1 MDDPAR
7 TPPLIF
13 DGLPASGGIAIG
25 LTYLLAEEA
34 PLTQERGP
42 LDEEDLLIERERLTS
57 AFEGA
62 DRALAE
68 VEVLARRDV
77 ADRAAIFEAL
87 RMILADPVLRD
98 TIEERIASE
107 RITARLAI
115 HRTIAALSSRL
126 VASAD
131 PHMRQRAEDL
141 HTVEAQL
148 VAALHVAPVEHRFQ
162 HQAVLV
168 LGTLL
173 PGDTLLHARN
183 GAAAFVLETGGI
195 NSHAAILARSLG
207 VPMVTGIAGALGQVA
222 PHSTA
227 IVDGHAGRIIINPS
241 RETLDEYQRRQEEL
255 LEARRRLGALRE
267 LPAVTLNG
275 RKIGLGANLDIAEEM
290 AHAVESGADSIGLLR
305 TEYLMM
311 GRRTEIPVEEQAE
324 VYRRVAERAFPLCAT
339 IRAFDIGSEKIAGEM
354 FGTRNSPLGVRG
366 VRLLLRRPSMLEGQI
381 EAVLRASTHRNLRL
395 MAPMITTA
403 EEMVEFRAVVDRV
416 ADRLRAAGVPFDAS
430 MPVGAMIETPAAA
443 LVAEG
448 IARACNFLALG
459 TNDLAQYTL
468 AVERTDEALAAL
480 YDDMHP
486 SVLRLIRATAIGA
499 ARVGVPLSICG
510 ELAGN
515 LLATE
520 ALVGMGINAFSV
532 PPYQLPAVKARIRAI
547 DSIEARRFAHTLL
560 RATTAA
566 DVRAACA
573 ERLGNGV
580 RNDT

>member
-1 MDDPAR
+1 MDDPLPSL
-7 TPPLIF
+7 TF

-25 LTYLLAEEA
+25 LTYLLHNDE
-34 PLTQERGP
+34 PLVQEQTV
-42 LDEEDLLIERERLTS
+42 LDDEDVQIERERLAS

-68 VEVLARRDV
+68 VEALARRDV

-87 RMILADPVLRD
+87 RMILADPVLRE
-98 TIEERIASE
+98 TIEERIVSE
-107 RITARLAI
+107 RISARLAI
-115 HRTIAALSSRL
+115 HRTVAALSSRL
-126 VASAD
+126 VASTD
-131 PHMRQRAEDL
+131 PSMRQRAEDL
-141 HTVEAQL
+141 HTIEAQL
-148 VAALHVAPVEHRFQ
+148 VAALHAAPVEHRFQ

-173 PGDTLLHARN
+173 PGDALLHARN

-207 VPMVTGIAGALGQVA
+207 VPMVTGIAGALGHVA

-241 RETLDEYQRRQEEL
+241 NEELGEYTRRQEAL
-255 LEARRRLGALRE
+255 LERRRQLGALRE
-267 LPAVTLNG
+267 LPAVTLDG
-275 RKIGLGANLDIAEEM
+275 RKVGLGANLDIAEEM

-311 GRRTEIPVEEQAE
+311 GRRTEMPVEEQTE
-324 VYRRVAERAFPLCAT
+324 VYQRVAERAFPLCAT

-354 FGTRNSPLGVRG
+354 FGARTTPLGVRG
-366 VRLLLRRPSMLEGQI
+366 VRLLLRRPSMMEGQI

-403 EEMVEFRAVVDRV
+403 EEMIEFRAAVERV
-416 ADRLRAAGVPFDAS
+416 ADRLRAQGVPFDAS

-448 IARACNFLALG
+448 IARACDFLALG

-468 AVERTDEALAAL
+468 AVERTDEALAVL

-486 SVLRLIRATAIGA
+486 AVLRLIRATAIGA
-499 ARVGVPLSICG
+499 GRVGVPLSICG
-510 ELAGN
+510 ELAAN

-532 PPYQLPAVKARIRAI
+532 PPYQLPAVKARIR
-547 DSIEARRFAHTLL
+547 SINVVEARRFAHTLL
-560 RATTAA
+560 RVTSAA
-566 DVRAACA
+566 EARAACRIRS
-573 ERLGNGV
+573 EEEVGSREL
-580 RNDT
+580 